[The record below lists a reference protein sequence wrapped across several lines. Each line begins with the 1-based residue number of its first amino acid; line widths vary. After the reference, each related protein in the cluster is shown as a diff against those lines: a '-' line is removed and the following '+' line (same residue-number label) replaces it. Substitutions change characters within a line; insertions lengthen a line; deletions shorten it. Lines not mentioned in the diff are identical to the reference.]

1 MYSKRVFN
9 GGYVCGVRMGS
20 GLSAMLGIVALC
32 LAAAGCDSRSGS
44 SNSNTVGTEQNP
56 AKAFDITKP
65 TVEIRIGA
73 ILMQQD
79 QFFRSNEQGM
89 KDSVNQFGGNV
100 TTQNAGGE
108 LDKEIAIVDAFI
120 TQKVRAIVVS
130 PLNSKGSVNALKKAH
145 DAGIRIITYNNSL
158 DADFPACTI
167 SSDQYELGA
176 SSGRAARDYV
186 QEKLGGKARVA
197 LIGFA
202 SQLPE
207 QGAARLKGF
216 KDEITQLPGV
226 EIIAEQDAWIAPKA
240 TEVVSELLAKK
251 PNIIWGANEGAT
263 VGAVTAVRNAK
274 KKKIAVFGTDVS
286 KQIIK
291 MLQSKDGILKAVTG
305 QRPRE
310 MGRQAMEVAIRAAKG
325 KSIDT
330 KKVIPAELFTREEK
344 AKLAAYLKTLD

>member
-1 MYSKRVFN
+1 MCSKSVSIGFFIR
-9 GGYVCGVRMGS
+9 GVRMGS
-20 GLSAMLGIVALC
+20 MLSAAFAVVVLF
-32 LAAAGCDSRSGS
+32 LAATGCDSRSGGS
-44 SNSNTVGTEQNP
+44 GSNAVGTEQNP

-186 QEKLGGKARVA
+186 HEKLGGKARVA

-251 PNIIWGANEGAT
+251 PNIIWGERRGDGGRGDGGA
-263 VGAVTAVRNAK
+263 
-274 KKKIAVFGTDVS
+274 
-286 KQIIK
+286 
-291 MLQSKDGILKAVTG
+291 
-305 QRPRE
+305 E
-310 MGRQAMEVAIRAAKG
+310 CE
-325 KSIDT
+325 
-330 KKVIPAELFTREEK
+330 EEK
-344 AKLAAYLKTLD
+344 DRGVRHGCQQADHQNASVKGRHPQGRHGPTAARDGSAGDGSGHSCVKGQVDRLEEGGPGGTVYAGGEGEVGGLFENV